1 MSTSI
6 PTSEPQT
13 LRAGDTWKWRR
24 EDLAAYPAGTWV
36 LKYRFKNAAGGFEVT
51 ASADGLNHSVTVAAS
66 TTAAYAAGTYD
77 YVAWVAYSG
86 EEYTIG
92 SGRIKVEPD
101 LRGVSASAALDIRSP
116 ARKILEKLEV
126 AMQARDPTLASYS
139 IQTGNGSRTRTF
151 ATLAEVRIEYEH
163 VRAEV
168 AREDQAA
175 SIAAGNGNPRK
186 LFVRF
191 GRA

>member
-1 MSTSI
+1 VSVQI

-24 EDLAAYPAGTWV
+24 EDLTSYPAGTWT
-36 LKYRFKNAAGGFEVT
+36 LKYRFKNASGGFEVT
-51 ASADGLNHSVTVAAS
+51 ATADGLNHAVSVSAA
-66 TTAAYAAGTYD
+66 TTAAYAAGQYD

-92 SGRIKVEPD
+92 SGRVTVEPD
-101 LRGVSASAALDIRSP
+101 LRGTDATSALDIRTP
-116 ARKILEKLEV
+116 ARKILEKLEA
-126 AMQARDPTLASYS
+126 AMLARDPTLAAYS
-139 IQTGNGSRTRTF
+139 IQTGNGSRSRTF
-151 ATLAEVRIEYEH
+151 ATLAEVRIEYDH

-186 LFVRF
+186 LYVRF
-191 GRA
+191 NRA

>member
-1 MSTSI
+1 LFHSHAESVCLD
-6 PTSEPQT
+6 SVDND
-13 LRAGDTWKWRR
+13 G
-24 EDLAAYPAGTWV
+24 
-36 LKYRFKNAAGGFEVT
+36 NT
-51 ASADGLNHSVTVAAS
+51 ACQCDGLGVRGPKRSGAN
-66 TTAAYAAGTYD
+66 D
-77 YVAWVAYSG
+77 FVAWVAYSG

-92 SGRIKVEPD
+92 SGRIKVETD

-126 AMQARDPTLASYS
+126 AMQARDPSLASYS
-139 IQTGNGSRTRTF
+139 IQTGNGSRTKQFT
-151 ATLAEVRIEYEH
+151 TLAEVRIEYEH